1 MQSEAVMSKKKLE
14 RIIRK
19 IHKEEH
25 KRKLNLAMSKKRNK
39 RDQKIR
45 STVSSA
51 TSLGIKIAAANAAA
65 TTAATAATTATATA
79 AATAAAGGA
88 AAATATA
95 ATATVA
101 AGGAAA
107 AGGGGIAAVLG
118 GTAVAAPPFSTALAV
133 VAGVGVAA
141 FIGIKQVGKQRDKF
155 LSHDAIL
162 LRKLIA
168 RYKKRKS
175 KWRRK
180 KIVRLLKAYDKHLS
194 HGNKKTLAPWDGSK
208 RNRHELDWKAKK
220 ARIEMKLKAL
230 YAAQYAK
237 SYGRLMKGLKPKKRK
252 ITKKQAR
259 AEKIVVKNIKR
270 KQAESIDPRT
280 SVFPLLAPG
289 IIGITPKLA
298 AADALQ
304 DQQSDTAIIKLAKLD
319 PSASKRTMARIPNPE
334 KQYQQAIKL
343 LKAPEKD
350 LPKELQKPKNPNKG
364 IIIGATVVGSLA
376 LLGSGYLIYQ
386 NSKENQ

>member
-19 IHKEEH
+19 IHREEH
-25 KRKLNLAMSKKRNK
+25 KRKLNLAMSKKRSK
-39 RDQKIR
+39 RDQSIR
-45 STVSSA
+45 SGVSSA
-51 TSLGIKIAAANAAA
+51 ASLGVKIAAANA
-65 TTAATAATTATATA
+65 AATAATTATATA
-79 AATAAAGGA
+79 AAGGA
-88 AAATATA
+88 AAAT
-95 ATATVA
+95 TATVA

-107 AGGGGIAAVLG
+107 AGGGSIGAILA
-118 GTAVAAPPFSTALAV
+118 GTAVAAPPFSTAAAV

-141 FIGIKQVGKQRDKF
+141 FLGIRQVGKQRDKF

-180 KIVRLLKAYDKHLS
+180 KIVRLLKQYDKHLS
-194 HGNKKTLAPWDGSK
+194 HGNKKTLAPWDGAK

-237 SYGRLMKGLKPKKRK
+237 SYRKLMKGIKPKKIK
-252 ITKKQAR
+252 ISKKQAR

-289 IIGITPKLA
+289 KVGITPKLA